1 VSRRRREE
9 SGSALVEFAWLGLI
23 LMVPLIWIVLSVFE
37 VQRGAFAISGAARAA
52 GRAYALADSDAA
64 GLAQARAAVRDALDD
79 QGAKGQPFHLRVTCG
94 GLADCHARGAVITV
108 RVATKVKLPMLP
120 DMLGSGSPSFALDSS
135 HTVPIGQFHE

>member
-1 VSRRRREE
+1 MKGRDE

-23 LMVPLIWIVLSVFE
+23 LMVPLVWIVLSVFE

-64 GLAQARAAVRDALDD
+64 GMVQARAAVRDALDD
-79 QGAKGQPFHLRVTCG
+79 QGAQGQPFVLRVSCG
-94 GLADCHARGAVITV
+94 GLTDCHTRGAVIEV
-108 RVATKVKLPMLP
+108 RVATKVKLPLLP
-120 DMLGSGSPSFALDSS
+120 DIFGSGSPSFALDST